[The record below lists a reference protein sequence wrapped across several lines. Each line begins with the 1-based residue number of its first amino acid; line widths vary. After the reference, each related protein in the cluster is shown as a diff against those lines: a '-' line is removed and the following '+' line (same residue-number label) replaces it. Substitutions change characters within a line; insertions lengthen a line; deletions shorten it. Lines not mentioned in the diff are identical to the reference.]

1 MVADASPIERSL
13 GGRRHASLGIRRA
26 LAALATGAM
35 IFSATPVAAIAEGA
49 ADTPEIRSQSSM
61 QMSSVPEV
69 VYVNNV
75 GDTGSRTQ
83 GFNDNWKFYLGDA
96 SGAEAQAFDDSTW
109 EYVTLPHD
117 YSIDQSYS
125 SSMEAESAYK
135 PGGVGWYRKS
145 FYVDQALAGKQV
157 RIDFDGVYMDSTVWV
172 NGTQLG
178 NHPYGYTPFSFD
190 LTPYLKAG
198 EENVITVKVNHQT
211 PSSRW
216 YSGSG
221 IGRNVG
227 LVVTGRV
234 AVAKDGVR
242 VTSPDLKTQNGGSVT
257 TKLSSTI
264 SNSGDADVA
273 VSLVQTVFPKDGG
286 TEQAIGSVTTDAQTL
301 AAGETKTIEA
311 QL

>member
-1 MVADASPIERSL
+1 
-13 GGRRHASLGIRRA
+13 
-26 LAALATGAM
+26 M
-35 IFSATPVAAIAEGA
+35 ILSATPVAAIAEGT
-49 ADTPEIRSQSSM
+49 ADTPEVRSQSSM

-69 VYVNNV
+69 VYVNNIS
-75 GDTGSRTQ
+75 DTGIRTQ
-83 GFNDNWKFYLGDA
+83 SFNDNWKFYLGDA

-117 YSIDQSYS
+117 YSIDQDYS
-125 SSMEAESAYK
+125 PSMEAESAYK

-157 RIDFDGVYMDSTVWV
+157 RIDFDGVYMDTTVWI

-221 IGRNVG
+221 IGRNVD
-227 LVVTGRV
+227 LVVTGKV

-242 VTSPDLKTQNGGSVT
+242 VTSPDLQAQSSGAVT
-257 TKLSSTI
+257 TKLSSTV

-273 VSLVQTVFPKDGG
+273 
-286 TEQAIGSVTTDAQTL
+286 
-301 AAGETKTIEA
+301 
-311 QL
+311 

>member
-1 MVADASPIERSL
+1 M
-13 GGRRHASLGIRRA
+13 
-26 LAALATGAM
+26 
-35 IFSATPVAAIAEGA
+35 
-49 ADTPEIRSQSSM
+49 DTPEVRSQSSM

-69 VYVNNV
+69 VYVNSVSDV
-75 GDTGSRTQ
+75 GIRTQ
-83 GFNDNWKFYLGDA
+83 SFNDNWKFYLGDA
-96 SGAEAQAFDDSTW
+96 SGAESQTFDDSTW

-117 YSIDQSYS
+117 YSIDQDYS

-157 RIDFDGVYMDSTVWV
+157 RVDFDGVYMDATVWI

-178 NHPYGYTPFSFD
+178 NHPYGYAPFSFD
-190 LTPYLKAG
+190 LTPYLKMG

-221 IGRNVG
+221 IGRNVD
-227 LVVTGRV
+227 LVVTGKV

-242 VTSPDLKTQNGGSVT
+242 VTSPDLQAQNGGTVT
-257 TKLSSTI
+257 TRLASTV

-273 VSLVQTVFPKDGG
+273 VSLSQTVFPKGG
-286 TEQAIGSVTTDAQTL
+286 SPEQAIGSVTTQAQPL
-301 AAGETKTIEA
+301 AAGETKTIES
-311 QL
+311 QPLVHRVPHPLHGTHRS